1 MHDSQTANISIK
13 RKLLSSDQQELV
25 NQKRLKMEV
34 KVEAHTRAAIKEEE
48 HDTFDVSE
56 YLFDFVCDVCVDTL
70 SD

>member
-1 MHDSQTANISIK
+1 
-13 RKLLSSDQQELV
+13 
-25 NQKRLKMEV
+25 MEV

-70 SD
+70 SDWCRNGLYWREADKNETENL